1 VPDNKPDNETSPVSR
16 RNFLKAGAT
25 AFAGT
30 TLLPELLSSQSSAV
44 AAASENASSFE
55 LDEVSLITLQQGLKS
70 GKYSSRHLVEQYLS
84 RIDAIDRLGPAL
96 NAVIEINPDAT
107 AIADQMDTE
116 RKAKG
121 PRGPLHGIPVL
132 IKDNIATADKMQ
144 TTAGSL
150 ALVGSVPPNDSA
162 VAGRLRA
169 AGAVILGKTNLS
181 EWANLRSSHSS
192 SGWSGRGGQT
202 KNPYAL
208 DRNPSGSSSGS
219 GTAIASNLC
228 AVAVGSE
235 TDGSIVSPS
244 NNCGIVGIKP
254 TVGLIARTGIIP
266 ISHTQDTAGPMTRS
280 VADAA
285 ALLSVLA
292 GVDPQDPASAAAR
305 GHIESDY
312 TKFLDPNGLR
322 GAHIGVVRKYA
333 GFNTDVDRLLDEAIA
348 AMKHAGSEVVDPVE
362 IPTIG
367 KFDDAELQVL
377 LFEFKDDLNR
387 YLTWLGASTPVHS
400 LADII
405 KFNDAHREQ
414 EMPYFGQDLM
424 IQSEAK
430 GPLTTPEYLKAL
442 DDCRRQSRTEG
453 IDAAMDKFK
462 LDALIAPTGGPAWTT
477 DLLNGDHTV
486 GGSSTLPAVAGYPNI
501 NVPMGFIFGMPV
513 GVSFFG
519 RAWSEPTL
527 IKFAY
532 VYEQLSNARKP
543 PKFLPAADLSLRK

>member
-1 VPDNKPDNETSPVSR
+1 MPDKKSDHEISPGSR
-16 RNFLKAGAT
+16 RDFLKAGAT
-25 AFAGT
+25 ALAGT
-30 TLLPELLSSQSSAV
+30 TLLPDLLSSQSSALTAESEG
-44 AAASENASSFE
+44 AASFE
-55 LDEVSLITLQQGLKS
+55 LDEVSVVTLQQGLKS
-70 GKYSSRHLVEQYLS
+70 GKYGSRQLIELYLS
-84 RIDAIDRLGPAL
+84 RIDAIDRHGPAL
-96 NAVIEINPDAT
+96 NAVIEINLDAA

-150 ALVGSVPPNDSA
+150 ALVGSVPPGDSA
-162 VAGRLRA
+162 VAARLRA

-235 TDGSIVSPS
+235 TDGSIVSPA

-292 GVDPQDPASAAAR
+292 GIDPQDPASVAAQ
-305 GHIESDY
+305 GHIASDY
-312 TKFLDPNGLR
+312 TQFLDAGGLR
-322 GAHIGVVRKYA
+322 GARIGVVRKYA
-333 GFNTDVDRLLDEAIA
+333 GFNADVDRLLDDAIA
-348 AMKHAGSEVVDPVE
+348 AMKHAGAEVVDPVE

-377 LFEFKDDLNR
+377 LFEFKGDLNR
-387 YLTWLGASTPVHS
+387 YLAWLGASTQVHT

-414 EMPYFGQDLM
+414 EMPYFGQDLLL
-424 IQSEAK
+424 QSEAK

-453 IDAAMDKFK
+453 IDAAMDKSK

-486 GGSSTLPAVAGYPNI
+486 GGSSTLAAVAGYPNI
-501 NVPMGFIFGMPV
+501 NVPMGFTFGMPV
-513 GVSFFG
+513 GLSFFG

-527 IKFAY
+527 IRLAY
-532 VYEQLSNARKP
+532 AYEQLTNARKP